1 MYGTQLQR
9 WLPMP
14 DIEMHC
20 RKEGEV
26 RRFATNRELW
36 IYAPDSAIS
45 PFHFFRYGCRN
56 CGNSA
61 KTIAIALEVKSEG
74 RGDVEVMK
82 LGEYPPFA
90 APITKELRCLLD
102 DAAGLFE
109 QGWHC
114 ERCGLGIG
122 AAAYYRRV
130 VELKWKTLVQAMK
143 SAAGAI
149 DASSEV
155 LARFEQAV
163 KQTQFSRAVDLLKD
177 GFPDQLYASTGENP
191 ITLLHRSLSV
201 DLHTRSDSE
210 CLEIAGATRKVLQAM
225 VETME
230 RLQEE
235 HGILKEA
242 VKKLQS

>member
-1 MYGTQLQR
+1 MLQR

-14 DIEMHC
+14 EIEMHC

-26 RRFATNRELW
+26 RRFATSRKLW
-36 IYAPDSAIS
+36 IYGPDSSIEL
-45 PFHFFRYGCRN
+45 FHFFTYKCRN
-56 CGNSA
+56 CGDSA
-61 KTIAIALEVKSEG
+61 KTIAIALEVRLEE

-90 APITKELRCLLD
+90 APITTKLRGLLD

-114 ERCGLGIG
+114 ERSGFGIG

-143 SAAGAI
+143 SAAEAI
-149 DASSEV
+149 NASPEM
-155 LARFEQAV
+155 LARFEQALR
-163 KQTQFSRAVDLLKD
+163 QTQFSRAVDLLKD
-177 GFPDQLYASTGENP
+177 GFPDQLYALTRENP
-191 ITLLHRSLSV
+191 ISLLYNSLSL
-201 DLHTRSDSE
+201 DIHTRSDSQ

-225 VETME
+225 VETLE
-230 RLQEE
+230 RVQKE
-235 HGILKEA
+235 HNMLKEA
-242 VKKLQS
+242 VKKLQP